1 MGKASNTSGLL
12 EAVEENQNEVQNAK
26 SIETGTLESK
36 RTCQQQKRI
45 LENDESLKP
54 NVTMH
59 LSRIDKLITACRTHD
74 FHPLETCAAR
84 RT

>member
-45 LENDESLKP
+45 LENGESLKP
-54 NVTMH
+54 NGGCPENFDM
-59 LSRIDKLITACRTHD
+59 LPSR
-74 FHPLETCAAR
+74 
-84 RT
+84 

>member
-1 MGKASNTSGLL
+1 MGKASNTSGLS

-45 LENDESLKP
+45 LENGESLKP
-54 NVTMH
+54 NGGCPENLVQDSPY
-59 LSRIDKLITACRTHD
+59 LS
-74 FHPLETCAAR
+74 
-84 RT
+84 